1 MQSAC
6 IRHNQH
12 VCVLA
17 HSEAA
22 EAEHAALAAAL
33 AVALAASLAASEPT
47 AAKLNALVASLAAF

>member
-17 HSEAA
+17 HSQVSEAA
-22 EAEHAALAAAL
+22 VAEHAALA
-33 AVALAASLAASEPT
+33 VALAASEPT

>member
-17 HSEAA
+17 HSQAA
-22 EAEHAALAAAL
+22 EAEHAALAAA
-33 AVALAASLAASEPT
+33 LAASEPT
-47 AAKLNALVASLAAF
+47 AAKLNALVASLDAF